1 MGRFTRS
8 YLTIALLALLCASSL
23 PGANTY
29 TAQARPSSL
38 MLQATPI
45 FSDGFESGNLS
56 QWTAVSGLAVQQQ
69 VVHTGTWAARATSTG
84 VAAYSNKLIS
94 PSRTELFY
102 RIKFILLSKTT
113 TQNLLKFRGVGST
126 GGSSIL
132 GLFVTSSGILGYRND
147 VAAVSM
153 NSTTVISG
161 NAWHEIQ
168 VRLRINGTAGE
179 VQIWLDGAQVAD
191 LSRTD
196 NFGTGPIGNIQLG
209 ENAASRNFDTA
220 YDELVVDTSFI
231 SST

>member
-8 YLTIALLALLCASSL
+8 YLTIALLMMLCASSL

-29 TAQARPSSL
+29 TAQA
-38 MLQATPI
+38 QATPI

-126 GGSSIL
+126 GGSS
-132 GLFVTSSGILGYRND
+132 
-147 VAAVSM
+147 
-153 NSTTVISG
+153 
-161 NAWHEIQ
+161 
-168 VRLRINGTAGE
+168 
-179 VQIWLDGAQVAD
+179 
-191 LSRTD
+191 
-196 NFGTGPIGNIQLG
+196 
-209 ENAASRNFDTA
+209 
-220 YDELVVDTSFI
+220 
-231 SST
+231 